1 MNFLIINNNLLI
13 ICSFISYNTCIV
25 NDSVLVSEEKF
36 DNQVIPRLIWF
47 SSLTS
52 LRLILI
58 NRFLT

>member
-25 NDSVLVSEEKF
+25 NDSVLVSEKKF